1 MASREWSNLQVSEAT
16 QRFIAGTGFKR
27 MTPVQAIAIPLLLNH
42 RDVAVEACT
51 GSGKTLAFLIPVVEM
66 LLKSEATASR
76 NGVAAISVGSTILS
90 PTRELATQIHE
101 VLGAYLEAVNREESN
116 AHLGRQLFVGGT
128 EGKAAA
134 EALTQSKRG
143 GLLEVV
149 VATPGRLKKMIDLGG
164 KEGLAFKMLEVL
176 VLDEADRLLQL
187 GFSLDIE
194 AILSAVPKQRRTG
207 LFSATLTSELQRIMK
222 TGMRNPVHVCVKLKK
237 QEPEEANGAKKK
249 RDKPKEKAAN
259 CHELPSKLQNFFVQ
273 VPASEKLE
281 FLFRFLQSAEVQK
294 GKAIVFFLTCAC
306 VDYFHA
312 MLRELVD
319 VRRCAAQSKDKKK
332 KKTART
338 VVKDARIEKLHGQ
351 MEPKARSKA
360 YEKFSCSKAEEGVVL
375 LATDLAAR
383 GIDVEGVSWIVQFDA
398 PVDPNAF
405 VHRIGRTARAG
416 HSGKSLAMLMPHED
430 TYLEYLKQHGV
441 PLEELKET
449 VEMAA
454 PASSTKGRAQKVVQT
469 DRSVLLKANR
479 AFTSFVRAYQE
490 HQLSFLFPFKLLDL
504 GGMAT
509 CYCLLRL
516 PRIKEILGRK
526 IKNFEQSEIDPA
538 TVPFRDKNQERERQ
552 VRLQKWRDEAAAN
565 EKSQAEKARDERRKQ
580 RRDEKE
586 KRLAAKKRTRTQKR
600 QAKRD
605 DREEE
610 WRMLA
615 AEERL
620 AKKVRMGKITAVE
633 FDTRLKKASK
643 RRRQG
648 DGDADG
654 SEDDSCPG
662 ELSDE
667 VDEKTTG
674 DVRWLLSRGKKG
686 KKSA

>member
-1 MASREWSNLQVSEAT
+1 M
-16 QRFIAGTGFKR
+16 
-27 MTPVQAIAIPLLLNH
+27 
-42 RDVAVEACT
+42 
-51 GSGKTLAFLIPVVEM
+51 
-66 LLKSEATASR
+66 
-76 NGVAAISVGSTILS
+76 
-90 PTRELATQIHE
+90 
-101 VLGAYLEAVNREESN
+101 
-116 AHLGRQLFVGGT
+116 
-128 EGKAAA
+128 
-134 EALTQSKRG
+134 
-143 GLLEVV
+143 
-149 VATPGRLKKMIDLGG
+149 
-164 KEGLAFKMLEVL
+164 
-176 VLDEADRLLQL
+176 DEADRLLQL

-194 AILSAVPKQRRTG
+194 AILSALPKQRRTG
-207 LFSATLTSELQRIMK
+207 LFSATLTSELQRLMK

-237 QEPEEANGAKKK
+237 PESEEANGAKKI
-249 RDKPKEKAAN
+249 EKQTKTR
-259 CHELPSKLQNFFVQ
+259 HELPSKLQNFFVQ
-273 VPASEKLE
+273 IPASEKLE

-319 VRRCAAQSKDKKK
+319 VRRCAAASKGKMKKR
-332 KKTART
+332 ART

-351 MEPKARSKA
+351 MEPIARSKA
-360 YEKFSCSKAEEGVVL
+360 YEKFSSSKPEEGVVL

-398 PVDPNAF
+398 PVDPSAF

-449 VEMAA
+449 VEMPP

-490 HQLSFLFPFKLLDL
+490 HQLSFLFPFKRLDL

-526 IKNFEQSEIDPA
+526 IHNFEQSAMDPA

-552 VRLQKWRDEAAAN
+552 LRLQKWREEAAAN
-565 EKSQAEKARDERRKQ
+565 EKSQAEQAREERRKQ
-580 RRDEKE
+580 RKEEKE
-586 KRLAAKKRTRTQKR
+586 KRLAEKKRTRTQKR
-600 QAKRD
+600 HAKRD

-610 WRMLA
+610 WRTLA

-620 AKKVRMGKITAVE
+620 AKKVRMGKITATE
-633 FDTRLKKASK
+633 FDIRLKKASK

-667 VDEKTTG
+667 VDEKTTR
-674 DVRWLLSRGKKG
+674 DVRWLLSHGKKG
-686 KKSA
+686 KRGG

>member
-27 MTPVQAIAIPLLLNH
+27 MTPVQAIAIPLLMNH

-51 GSGKTLAFLIPVVEM
+51 GSGKTLAFLIPIVEM
-66 LLKSEATASR
+66 LLKSEVSGSR
-76 NGVAAISVGSTILS
+76 NGVAAISVGSAILS
-90 PTRELATQIHE
+90 PTRELATQIHD
-101 VLGAYLEAVNREESN
+101 VLGAYLGAVNSKENN

-134 EALTQSKRG
+134 EALMQSETS
-143 GLLEVV
+143 GLLQVV
-149 VATPGRLKKMIDLGG
+149 VATPGRLRKMMDIGG

-176 VLDEADRLLQL
+176 VMDEADRLLQL

-207 LFSATLTSELQRIMK
+207 LFSATLTSELQRLMK

-237 QEPEEANGAKKK
+237 PEPEETTSSKKK
-249 RDKPKEKAAN
+249 GDKTKEQTPTR
-259 CHELPSKLQNFFVQ
+259 HELPSKLQNFFVQ

-281 FLFRFLQSAEVQK
+281 FLFRFLKSPEVQR

-319 VRRCAAQSKDKKK
+319 VQRCTAPSTGKRKKRVRK
-332 KKTART
+332 
-338 VVKDARIEKLHGQ
+338 VVKDGRLEKLHGQ
-351 MEPKARSKA
+351 MEPTARTKA
-360 YEKFSCSKAEEGVVL
+360 YEKFSSSKPEEGAVL

-398 PVDPNAF
+398 PVDPSAF

-449 VEMAA
+449 LAMPA
-454 PASSTKGRAQKVVQT
+454 PVSSTKVRSQQLVQN

-490 HQLSFLFPFKLLDL
+490 HQLGFLFPFKQLDL
-504 GGMAT
+504 GGVAT
-509 CYCLLRL
+509 SYCLLRL
-516 PRIKEILGRK
+516 PRIKEILGKK
-526 IKNFEQSEIDPA
+526 IKNFEQSKIDPA
-538 TVPFRDKNQERERQ
+538 TVPFRDRNQERERQ
-552 VRLQKWRDEAAAN
+552 MKLQKWREEAAAN
-565 EKSQAEKARDERRKQ
+565 EKSEAEKARDERRKK
-580 RRDEKE
+580 RKEEKE
-586 KRLAAKKRTRTQKR
+586 KKLAEKKRTRTQKR

-610 WRMLA
+610 WRLLA

-620 AKKVRMGKITAVE
+620 AKKVRKGKITAAE

-643 RRRQG
+643 RRREG
-648 DGDADG
+648 DGDADN
-654 SEDDSCPG
+654 SEDGDCQG

-667 VDEKTTG
+667 VDDKTTG
-674 DVRWLLSRGKKG
+674 SVRWLLSRSKKG
-686 KKSA
+686 KKS